1 MVAKAKKVERKNNKN
16 LITIVLLIVAGIV
29 ILSYSNSTGR
39 SVSNIEKIKLSSVN
53 VGPRFNWDDEIN
65 PGDYITIKFKP
76 GTYGYEGY
84 YEIYKKGNPDKRMI
98 GRTRVSAVAGCSM
111 TCKKEWDQ
119 SVKTGDWEPGIY
131 YVKVYDKS
139 RERAGRVGDER
150 YIKAE
155 FKVV

>member
-1 MVAKAKKVERKNNKN
+1 MVAKVKKVEKTNNKN

-29 ILSYSNSTGR
+29 ILSYANNTGF
-39 SVSNIEKIKLSSVN
+39 VSKDGKTKLSSVS

-84 YEIYKKGNPDKRMI
+84 YEIYKKENPYKRMI

-119 SVKTGDWEPGIY
+119 SVKTGNWEPGIY

-139 RERAGRVGDER
+139 RERAGDEK

>member
-1 MVAKAKKVERKNNKN
+1 MVAKVKKVEKTNNKN
-16 LITIVLLIVAGIV
+16 LAIIVLLIIAGVV
-29 ILSYSNSTGR
+29 ILGYISNNTGF
-39 SVSNIEKIKLSSVN
+39 VSKEGKIKLLSSVN
-53 VGPRFNWDDEIN
+53 VGPRFNLDDEIN
-65 PGDYITIKFKP
+65 RGDYITIKFKP

-111 TCKKEWDQ
+111 TCKKEFDQ

-131 YVKVYDKS
+131 YVKVLDKS
-139 RERAGRVGDER
+139 REMAGDER

-155 FKVV
+155 FKIV

>member
-1 MVAKAKKVERKNNKN
+1 MAKAKKVEKTNNKN

-29 ILSYSNSTGR
+29 ILGYTNSTGF
-39 SVSNIEKIKLSSVN
+39 VGKGEGIKLSSVK
-53 VGPRFNWDDEIN
+53 VVPRFNWDDEIN

-84 YEIYKKGNPDKRMI
+84 YEIFKKGNPDKRVV
-98 GRTRVSAVAGCSM
+98 GRTKISAVSGCSM

-119 SVKTGDWEPGIY
+119 GVKTSDWKPGIY

-139 RERAGRVGDER
+139 RARSGAVGDER

-155 FKVV
+155 FEVV